1 MCDARYWMKVPRAPQ
16 WYTLSDDKT
25 KVRLCQVL
33 ASNVRLVEESGAEGI
48 ALVPK
53 TCNRSQGQTLQA
65 RKVLSHESLLDE
77 ITRRD
82 VIEFIVDE
90 DDVLE
95 RSDDDA
101 PVTSDKESDSDSSE
115 NIVDDNE

>member
-1 MCDARYWMKVPRAPQ
+1 MHYH
-16 WYTLSDDKT
+16 
-25 KVRLCQVL
+25 
-33 ASNVRLVEESGAEGI
+33 
-48 ALVPK
+48 K
-53 TCNRSQGQTLQA
+53 TCNRSQARTLQA

-82 VIEFIVDE
+82 VIEFIEDE

-101 PVTSDKESDSDSSE
+101 PVTSDEESDSDSSE

>member
-1 MCDARYWMKVPRAPQ
+1 MKVPRAPQ

-33 ASNVRLVEESGAEGI
+33 ASNVRLVEESAAEEI
-48 ALVPK
+48 TLPK
-53 TCNRSQGQTLQA
+53 TCNRSQARTLQA

-82 VIEFIVDE
+82 VIEFIEEE

-101 PVTSDKESDSDSSE
+101 PVTSDEESDSDRSE
-115 NIVDDNE
+115 NIVGDNE